1 MDLRRRFASDLAKSK
16 LVLSETSSSLFT
28 KCPQTVV
35 PAPEQPCPPDEEV
48 DSVDKYTVKEAG
60 RYYQSR
66 LKSATA
72 CMQRP
77 TTGQSPLAPSLLPRG
92 AKVQSTPLNVMP
104 AACSTPVAA
113 CSATAVVCPAAAPA
127 CPPAP
132 ACPAPAPAC
141 PAPAA
146 TCPAPAAPCPAPA
159 PAPACPAP
167 AATCPAPA
175 PAPACPPATAPTCPP
190 PAACPA
196 PACPPSTRQCPPAP
210 PLPTK
215 PAPAAKPIFLQQSLP
230 PPQYPASSCPTI
242 KAPAA
247 SPVLESRVPDK
258 VINADNDKDFIKK
271 ELADIADSVR
281 DLNAESLSLTR
292 DIETAKSVTQS
303 AINDLRRLLTGSVAT
318 LESPSTLR
326 DRVDNTGTS

>member
-77 TTGQSPLAPSLLPRG
+77 TGQSPLAPSLLPRG

-127 CPPAP
+127 CPAPAP

-141 PAPAA
+141 PAPADVPRAGARVSTRNCADMSA
-146 TCPAPAAPCPAPA
+146 TGHVRHRRAPRRRARRLHDSARRRRPCRQNRRLPLSPSSYSNH
-159 PAPACPAP
+159 CRR
-167 AATCPAPA
+167 
-175 PAPACPPATAPTCPP
+175 
-190 PAACPA
+190 
-196 PACPPSTRQCPPAP
+196 PSTRH
-210 PLPTK
+210 
-215 PAPAAKPIFLQQSLP
+215 PAARRSRRP
-230 PPQYPASSCPTI
+230 P
-242 KAPAA
+242 
-247 SPVLESRVPDK
+247 RHR
-258 VINADNDKDFIKK
+258 F
-271 ELADIADSVR
+271 
-281 DLNAESLSLTR
+281 
-292 DIETAKSVTQS
+292 
-303 AINDLRRLLTGSVAT
+303 
-318 LESPSTLR
+318 
-326 DRVDNTGTS
+326 

>member
-1 MDLRRRFASDLAKSK
+1 MDLRRRFASDLAKTK

-28 KCPQTVV
+28 KCPQTVI
-35 PAPEQPCPPDEEV
+35 PTPEQPCPPDEEV

-60 RYYQSR
+60 KYFQSR
-66 LKSATA
+66 LKSTTA

-77 TTGQSPLAPSLLPRG
+77 TGQSPLAPSPLPRG
-92 AKVQSTPLNVMP
+92 AKIQSVPLNVMP

-113 CSATAVVCPAAAPA
+113 CSATAVVCPPA
-127 CPPAP
+127 AP

-141 PAPAA
+141 PAPA
-146 TCPAPAAPCPAPA
+146 
-159 PAPACPAP
+159 
-167 AATCPAPA
+167 
-175 PAPACPPATAPTCPP
+175 PACPPATVPTCPP
-190 PAACPA
+190 PAVCPAPARPA

-215 PAPAAKPIFLQQSLP
+215 PAPAAKPIFLQESLP

-247 SPVLESRVPDK
+247 SPVLEPRVPDK
-258 VINADNDKDFIKK
+258 IIGVDDDKESIKK

-303 AINDLRRLLTGSVAT
+303 AIDDLRRLLGSVAVRET
-318 LESPSTLR
+318 PSTLR

>member
-1 MDLRRRFASDLAKSK
+1 MDLRRRFASDLAKTK

-28 KCPQTVV
+28 KCPQAVIPT
-35 PAPEQPCPPDEEV
+35 PEQPCPPDEEV
-48 DSVDKYTVKEAG
+48 DSVAKYTVKEAG
-60 RYYQSR
+60 KYFQSR
-66 LKSATA
+66 LKSTTA

-77 TTGQSPLAPSLLPRG
+77 TGQSPLAPSPLPRG
-92 AKVQSTPLNVMP
+92 ARIQSVPLNVMP

-113 CSATAVVCPAAAPA
+113 CSATAVVCPPAAPA
-127 CPPAP
+127 CPAPAP

-141 PAPAA
+141 PAPA
-146 TCPAPAAPCPAPA
+146 PACPA

-167 AATCPAPA
+167 AVTCPA
-175 PAPACPPATAPTCPP
+175 PAPACPPATVPTCPP
-190 PAACPA
+190 PAVCPAPARPA

-215 PAPAAKPIFLQQSLP
+215 PAPAAKPIFLQESLP

-247 SPVLESRVPDK
+247 SPVLEPRVPDK
-258 VINADNDKDFIKK
+258 IIGVDDDKESIKK

-303 AINDLRRLLTGSVAT
+303 AINDLRRLLGSVAARET
-318 LESPSTLR
+318 PSTLR

>member
-1 MDLRRRFASDLAKSK
+1 MDLRRRFASDLAKTK

-28 KCPQTVV
+28 KCPQAVI

-48 DSVDKYTVKEAG
+48 DSVAKYTVKEAG
-60 RYYQSR
+60 KYYQSR
-66 LKSATA
+66 LKSTTA

-77 TTGQSPLAPSLLPRG
+77 TTGQSPLVPSPLPRG
-92 AKVQSTPLNVMP
+92 AKIQSVPLNVMP

-113 CSATAVVCPAAAPA
+113 CSATAVVCPPAAPA
-127 CPPAP
+127 CPAPACPAPAP

-146 TCPAPAAPCPAPA
+146 TCS
-159 PAPACPAP
+159 
-167 AATCPAPA
+167 A

-190 PAACPA
+190 PAVCPA
-196 PACPPSTRQCPPAP
+196 PARPAPACLPSTRQCPPAP
-210 PLPTK
+210 PLSTK
-215 PAPAAKPIFLQQSLP
+215 PAPADKPIFLQESLP

-258 VINADNDKDFIKK
+258 IIDADNDKESIKK

-303 AINDLRRLLTGSVAT
+303 AIDDLRRLLGSVAARET
-318 LESPSTLR
+318 PSTLR

>member
-1 MDLRRRFASDLAKSK
+1 MDLRRRFASDLAKTK

-28 KCPQTVV
+28 KCPQAVIPT
-35 PAPEQPCPPDEEV
+35 PEQPCPPDEEV

-66 LKSATA
+66 LKSTTA

-77 TTGQSPLAPSLLPRG
+77 TGQSPLAPSPLPRG
-92 AKVQSTPLNVMP
+92 ARIQSVPLNVMP

-113 CSATAVVCPAAAPA
+113 CSATAVVCPPAAPA
-127 CPPAP
+127 CPAPAPACPAPVPACPAPAP

-141 PAPAA
+141 PAPAV
-146 TCPAPAAPCPAPA
+146 TC
-159 PAPACPAP
+159 
-167 AATCPAPA
+167 PA

-190 PAACPA
+190 PAVCPAPARPA

-247 SPVLESRVPDK
+247 SPVLEPRVPDK
-258 VINADNDKDFIKK
+258 IIDADNDDKDLIKK

-303 AINDLRRLLTGSVAT
+303 AIDDLRRLLGSVAT
-318 LESPSTLR
+318 RETPSTLR

>member
-1 MDLRRRFASDLAKSK
+1 MDLRRRFASDLAKTK

-28 KCPQTVV
+28 KCPQTVI

-48 DSVDKYTVKEAG
+48 DSVAKYTVKEAG
-60 RYYQSR
+60 KYYQSR
-66 LKSATA
+66 LKSTTA

-77 TTGQSPLAPSLLPRG
+77 TGQSPLAPSPLPRG
-92 AKVQSTPLNVMP
+92 ARIQSVPLNMMP

-113 CSATAVVCPAAAPA
+113 CSATAVVCPPAAAA
-127 CPPAP
+127 CPAPAP

-146 TCPAPAAPCPAPA
+146 TCPAPA
-159 PAPACPAP
+159 
-167 AATCPAPA
+167 
-175 PAPACPPATAPTCPP
+175 PACPPATAPTCPP
-190 PAACPA
+190 PAVCPA
-196 PACPPSTRQCPPAP
+196 PARPAPACLPSTRQCPPAP

-215 PAPAAKPIFLQQSLP
+215 PAPAAKPIFLQESLP

-247 SPVLESRVPDK
+247 SPVLEPRVPDK
-258 VINADNDKDFIKK
+258 IIDADDDKESIKK

-303 AINDLRRLLTGSVAT
+303 AIDDLRRLLGSVAARET
-318 LESPSTLR
+318 PSTLR

>member
-16 LVLSETSSSLFT
+16 LVLAETSSSLFT
-28 KCPQTVV
+28 KCPQAVV

-132 ACPAPAPAC
+132 A
-141 PAPAA
+141 
-146 TCPAPAAPCPAPA
+146 CPAPA

-318 LESPSTLR
+318 LETPSTLR